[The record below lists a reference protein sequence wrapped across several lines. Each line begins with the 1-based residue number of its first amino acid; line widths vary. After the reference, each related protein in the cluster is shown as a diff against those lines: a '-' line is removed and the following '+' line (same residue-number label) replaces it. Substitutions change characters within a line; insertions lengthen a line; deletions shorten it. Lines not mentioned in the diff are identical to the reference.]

1 MPTGVEPTEK
11 NNRAHCAPYAQAT
24 TPYSR
29 LTTTGTAMSKRT
41 EALPPLTGLP
51 HVIREMRYHEASRQ
65 VLGILLCVLFAV
77 VAKPLPWALY
87 LATVVVVIGIAV
99 RMWASGFIL
108 KNEQLATNGP
118 YALVRHP
125 LYSGNI
131 LIVYAFVAAS
141 GVWWTFVVATVF
153 FLFYYPTA
161 IEYEDRKLSEIFGDA
176 WQAFGNNTPALLP
189 AFGSRERDLGG
200 HWSFKTS
207 MSRNVEPV
215 IAIFLLAWFAFI
227 YTRL

>member
-1 MPTGVEPTEK
+1 M
-11 NNRAHCAPYAQAT
+11 
-24 TPYSR
+24 SR
-29 LTTTGTAMSKRT
+29 RT
-41 EALPPLTGLP
+41 DPLPPLSGLS

-65 VLGILLCVLFAV
+65 VLGLLLTVLFAV
-77 VAKPLPWALY
+77 VASPVSWALY
-87 LATVVVVIGIAV
+87 SATLIVVIGVAV

-131 LIVYAFVAAS
+131 LIIYAFAGAS
-141 GVWWTFVVATVF
+141 GLWWTFVVATAF
-153 FLFYYPTA
+153 LLFYYPPA
-161 IEYEDRKLSEIFGDA
+161 IEYEDRKLAKIFGDA
-176 WQAFGNNTPALLP
+176 WQAFGKSTPALIP
-189 AFGSRERDLGG
+189 ALGGHERDLRG

-207 MSRNVEPV
+207 MTRNAEPV
-215 IAIFLLAWFAFI
+215 IAVFLFACFFFI